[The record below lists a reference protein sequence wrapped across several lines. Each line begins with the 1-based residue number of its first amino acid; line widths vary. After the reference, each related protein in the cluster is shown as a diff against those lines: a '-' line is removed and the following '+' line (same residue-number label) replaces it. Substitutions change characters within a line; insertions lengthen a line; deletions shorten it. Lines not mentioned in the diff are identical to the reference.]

1 MKNFIIFILL
11 LCATMNVNAK
21 ESFSDKLRTDG
32 KELASTL
39 YNDGKEVVSTVYN
52 DGKNAIVEMYPDVK
66 SAIVSIAQGIGVAAE
81 HVYTVLVKKYVVMGI
96 KEVLIFSLGVILFLI
111 GFISIWRYINNNK
124 IMTWKLIPLIILT
137 GSSVLIILSVNFDNM
152 LMGLV
157 NPEFG
162 AINYILDYAKSFV

>member
-1 MKNFIIFILL
+1 MKKFIIFILL
-11 LCATMNVNAK
+11 LCTTINVNAK
-21 ESFSDKLRTDG
+21 ESFGDKLRTDG

-39 YNDGKEVVSTVYN
+39 YNDGKDVVSTVYN